1 MGQNAWDGPLRPANN
16 CGMKD
21 AGIAW
26 LGNCFAFPAG
36 VALQTNPWL
45 LACKGL
51 VGRYDWIYLDLEIRI
66 LRHRINNHRLL
77 CMYQWLAENHVGQL
91 IILRYF

>member
-26 LGNCFAFPAG
+26 LGICFAFPAG

-51 VGRYDWIYLDLEIRI
+51 VGRYDWIYLDLEIRFSASSNQQPS
-66 LRHRINNHRLL
+66 LSMHGFV
-77 CMYQWLAENHVGQL
+77 AG
-91 IILRYF
+91 